1 MFLFKSPHIN
11 HDLTTR
17 PEQSAHL
24 LHSLQPPTLTG
35 EVMDDSDGNDSI
47 KRAISEGE
55 IQIVSHQHLVTLLP
69 RTFYQRC
76 ADIHSN
82 F

>member
-1 MFLFKSPHIN
+1 MFLFKSPYIN

-17 PEQSAHL
+17 PKYSTHL
-24 LHSLQPPTLTG
+24 LHSLQSPTLTG
-35 EVMDDSDGNDSI
+35 EVMDDSDGDDSI

-55 IQIVSHQHLVTLLP
+55 SQIVGHQYLMTLLP

-76 ADIHSN
+76 ADIHSD